1 MIQKSRNFQPCSHNM
16 KARNGILL
24 IVLACLVVSC
34 EWFASRETRTRQLVE
49 EELGSINW
57 NEVDQFPLFED
68 CSETTSK
75 PEQRSCF
82 ENTLVMHLS
91 MALQDFEFRAENPLT
106 DTLYVE
112 FLIDKQGGIEVLSID
127 ENAEFREENPE
138 FERIVSGSL
147 RSLPRLQPALKRG
160 IPVTAKFR
168 VPLVI
173 DTDE

>member
-1 MIQKSRNFQPCSHNM
+1 MPVRVHM
-16 KARNGILL
+16 KVRKGIILILL
-24 IVLACLVVSC
+24 ASMGVSC
-34 EWFASRETRTRQLVE
+34 EWFASRETKTRKLVE
-49 EELGSINW
+49 TELSSINW

-68 CSETTSK
+68 CNETTSK

-91 MALQDFEFRAENPLT
+91 MALQDFDFRSEAPLT
-106 DTLYVE
+106 DTLFVD
-112 FLIDKQGGIEVLSID
+112 FLVDNQGGIAVIAIE
-127 ENAEFREENPE
+127 ENREFQQENPE

-160 IPVTAKFR
+160 IPVAAKFR

-173 DTDE
+173 HTNE